1 MKKYKCLASDYS
13 FFKKG
18 HIYQEEYTPYPDHAS
33 VKICLE
39 LRPERW
45 EEVKEETSKEPL
57 DLTKILKGCEG
68 QTFYCTI
75 LGEVTLDIIL
85 DNRKCPIEVSS
96 VNTGSFTS
104 ITKEGFYLNS
114 EFGECILFPSKEN
127 RDWGTFKP
135 KIPFGTFKPKI
146 PFGTPVMVSNNGT
159 HWKLKKYNEIL
170 QNTYIVPVD
179 KFDFSNFEANKY

>member
-1 MKKYKCLASDYS
+1 MKKYKCLSSDYT

-18 HIYQEEYTPYPDHAS
+18 QVYQEDYIPYHSHAS
-33 VKICLE
+33 VKICQE

-45 EEVKEETSKEPL
+45 EEVKEETPKEPL
-57 DLTKILKGCEG
+57 DLTKILKGCEE

-75 LGEVTLDIIL
+75 LGEVTLITTDR
-85 DNRKCPIEVSS
+85 DGKYPIRI
-96 VNTGSFTS
+96 TS
-104 ITKEGFYLNS
+104 NETSTDALLSKEGLYLLDECTS
-114 EFGECILFPSKEN
+114 ECILFPSKEN
-127 RDWGTFKP
+127 RDWS
-135 KIPFGTFKPKI
+135 TFKPKI

-179 KFDFSNFEANKY
+179 KFDFSNFEANKL

>member
-1 MKKYKCLASDYS
+1 MKKYKCLASDYT

-18 HIYQEEYTPYPDHAS
+18 QVYQEDYTPYHNHTS
-33 VKICLE
+33 VKICRE

-45 EEVKEETSKEPL
+45 EEVKEETPKGPL

-75 LGEVTLDIIL
+75 LGEVTL
-85 DNRKCPIEVSS
+85 
-96 VNTGSFTS
+96 
-104 ITKEGFYLNS
+104 ITTTEKEGKYPIRIASDKTSTDALLSKEGLYLLDEDTS
-114 EFGECILFPSKEN
+114 ECILFPSKEN
-127 RDWGTFKP
+127 RDWSTFKP
-135 KIPFGTFKPKI
+135 KF

-170 QNTYIVPVD
+170 RNTYIVPVD
-179 KFDFSNFEANKY
+179 KFDFSNFEANK

>member
-1 MKKYKCLASDYS
+1 MKKYKLKDSTTGYGVFVTGKIYTADFIPSGYS
-13 FFKKG
+13 MPVSHFVK
-18 HIYQEEYTPYPDHAS
+18 EYPND
-33 VKICLE
+33 
-39 LRPERW
+39 W
-45 EEVKEETSKEPL
+45 EEVKEETTKKPL

-68 QTFYCTI
+68 QTFYCTM
-75 LGEVTLDIIL
+75 LGEVTLDRIL
-85 DNRKCPIEVSS
+85 DCRECPIEVSS
-96 VNTGSFTS
+96 VMIGSFTT
-104 ITKEGFYLNS
+104 ITKEGFYLKS

-127 RDWGTFKP
+127 RDWS
-135 KIPFGTFKPKI
+135 TFKPKI

>member
-1 MKKYKCLASDYS
+1 MKKYKCLASDYT

-18 HIYQEEYTPYPDHAS
+18 QVYQEDYTPYSYHTS
-33 VKICLE
+33 VKICQE
-39 LRPERW
+39 TRPDSW
-45 EEVKEETSKEPL
+45 EEVKEETPKEPL
-57 DLTKILKGCEG
+57 DLTKILEGCEG

-75 LGEVTLDIIL
+75 LGEVTLDRIL
-85 DNRKCPIEVSS
+85 KYKKCPIELSS
-96 VNTGSFTS
+96 IETGSLTS
-104 ITKEGFYLNS
+104 TTEEGFYLNS

-127 RDWGTFKP
+127 RDWS
-135 KIPFGTFKPKI
+135 TFKPKI
-146 PFGTPVMVSNNGT
+146 PFGTPVMISNNGT

>member
-18 HIYQEEYTPYPDHAS
+18 QVYQEDYTPYHNHTS
-33 VKICLE
+33 VKICRE
-39 LRPERW
+39 LRPEGW
-45 EEVKEETSKEPL
+45 EEVKEETPKGPL

-75 LGEVTLDIIL
+75 LGEVTL
-85 DNRKCPIEVSS
+85 
-96 VNTGSFTS
+96 
-104 ITKEGFYLNS
+104 ITTTEKEGKYPIRITSDKTSTDALLSKEGLYLLDECTS
-114 EFGECILFPSKEN
+114 ECILFPSKEN
-127 RDWGTFKP
+127 RDWS
-135 KIPFGTFKPKI
+135 TFKPKI

-159 HWKLKKYNEIL
+159 YWKLKKYNGFL

-179 KFDFSNFEANKY
+179 KFDFSNFAANKH

>member
-1 MKKYKCLASDYS
+1 MKKYKCLASDYT

-18 HIYQEEYTPYPDHAS
+18 QVYQEDYTPYHNHAS
-33 VKICLE
+33 VKICRE

-45 EEVKEETSKEPL
+45 EEVKEETPKEPL

-68 QTFYCTI
+68 QIFYCTA
-75 LGEVTLDIIL
+75 LGEVTLNKVGDSKMPGYVIA
-85 DNRKCPIEVSS
+85 IEHKDPSS
-96 VNTGSFTS
+96 V
-104 ITKEGFYLNS
+104 IHLTKEGLFFQGMS
-114 EFGECILFPSKEN
+114 GECVLFPPKEN
-127 RDWGTFKP
+127 RDWS
-135 KIPFGTFKPKI
+135 TFKPKI

>member
-1 MKKYKCLASDYS
+1 MKKYKLKDSAVGYINLTTGQVYAEDEKLPGTSTCIRERIKD
-13 FFKKG
+13 F
-18 HIYQEEYTPYPDHAS
+18 
-33 VKICLE
+33 
-39 LRPERW
+39 PEDW
-45 EEVKEETSKEPL
+45 EEVKEEASKEPL

-75 LGEVTLDIIL
+75 FGEVTLDRIL
-85 DNRKCPIEVSS
+85 DYKECPIEVVS
-96 VNTGSFTS
+96 VKTESFTS
-104 ITKEGFYLNS
+104 ITKEGFYTES

-127 RDWGTFKP
+127 RDWS
-135 KIPFGTFKPKI
+135 TFKPKI

-179 KFDFSNFEANKY
+179 RFDFSNFEAKKY

>member
-1 MKKYKCLASDYS
+1 MLMKKYKLKDSATGYGIYVTGKIYTADFIPSGYS
-13 FFKKG
+13 IPVSHFVK
-18 HIYQEEYTPYPDHAS
+18 EYPND
-33 VKICLE
+33 
-39 LRPERW
+39 W
-45 EEVKEETSKEPL
+45 EEVKEETPKEPL

-75 LGEVTLDIIL
+75 LAEVTLDRIL
-85 DNRKCPIEVSS
+85 DCRECPIEVSS

-104 ITKEGFYLNS
+104 ITKEGFYRNS

-127 RDWGTFKP
+127 RDWS
-135 KIPFGTFKPKI
+135 TFKPKI

>member
-18 HIYQEEYTPYPDHAS
+18 QIYQEDYTPYSCHAS
-33 VKICLE
+33 VKICQE
-39 LRPERW
+39 TRPDRW
-45 EEVKEETSKEPL
+45 EEVKEETPKEPL

-68 QTFYCTI
+68 QTFYFTI
-75 LGEVTLDIIL
+75 FGEVTLDRIL
-85 DNRKCPIEVSS
+85 NNRECPIEVSS

-127 RDWGTFKP
+127 RDWS
-135 KIPFGTFKPKI
+135 TFKPKI

>member
-18 HIYQEEYTPYPDHAS
+18 QIYQEDYTPYHNHAS
-33 VKICLE
+33 VKICWE

-45 EEVKEETSKEPL
+45 EEVKEEIPKEPL

-75 LGEVTLDIIL
+75 YGDVILNRIL
-85 DNRKCPIEVSS
+85 DNRECPIEVSS
-96 VNTGSFTS
+96 INTGSFTS

-127 RDWGTFKP
+127 RDW
-135 KIPFGTFKPKI
+135 GTFKPKI

>member
-1 MKKYKCLASDYS
+1 MKKYKCLASDYT

-18 HIYQEEYTPYPDHAS
+18 QVYQEDYTPYHNHAS
-33 VKICLE
+33 VKICRE

-45 EEVKEETSKEPL
+45 EEVKEEIPKEPL

-68 QTFYCTI
+68 QTFYCTV
-75 LGEVTLDIIL
+75 LGEVTFHEAENNLDY
-85 DNRKCPIEVSS
+85 PIQ
-96 VNTGSFTS
+96 VNYVKSPE
-104 ITKEGFYLNS
+104 IVHLTKEGLFFRGVS
-114 EFGECILFPSKEN
+114 GECILFPSKEN
-127 RDWGTFKP
+127 RDWS
-135 KIPFGTFKPKI
+135 TFKPKI

>member
-1 MKKYKCLASDYS
+1 MKKYKLKDSATGYDIYVKGKIYTADFIPPGYS
-13 FFKKG
+13 IPVSHFV
-18 HIYQEEYTPYPDHAS
+18 EEYPHN
-33 VKICLE
+33 
-39 LRPERW
+39 W
-45 EEVKEETSKEPL
+45 EEVKEETLKEPL

-75 LGEVTLDIIL
+75 LGKVTLDRIL
-85 DNRKCPIEVSS
+85 DCRECPIEVSS
-96 VNTGSFTS
+96 VKTGSFTS
-104 ITKEGFYLNS
+104 ITKEGFHLNS

-127 RDWGTFKP
+127 RDWS
-135 KIPFGTFKPKI
+135 TFKPKI

-179 KFDFSNFEANKY
+179 KFDFSNFEANKL